1 MKRRDTTKRGM
12 LIIFI
17 VCLAAASFVGLVM
30 LTGIDG
36 VLARWLVLYRYTPPI
51 TTAIL
56 ALGAGVSIFR
66 NRQDQARLILVW
78 VCLFCSLVYVWA
90 AVAPPWWI
98 IYGESL
104 KLSGINILFASMILL
119 SIYRRG
125 SRI

>member
-90 AVAPPWWI
+90 TLAPPWWI